1 MTHVCYIVNT
11 NYGSF
16 ITNIKDYIGI
26 QIYQNHVWE
35 LDILNIYKSLLQP
48 HYIVVDMGSHMGFHT
63 INFALNSKH
72 VYAFEPQLLLYNQL
86 RGNVFLNDLNN
97 QITCFNIGLGETNKR
112 SSFGDLWGHNSL
124 NWNGNW
130 EEELINYGGRALE
143 DDLGTNEIEI
153 KTLDSFNLH
162 PHFIKI
168 DIEGYEL
175 KALQG
180 AKKTIELNK
189 PILLFETFEE
199 NQKKV
204 FEFIKSMGYEIFTIT
219 KLESNF
225 IAIHP
230 QFEDY
235 IKVKQ
240 IIDITLEASEDI
252 KN

>member
-11 NYGSF
+11 DYGSF
-16 ITNIKDYIGI
+16 VTNIKDYIGN
-26 QIYQNHVWE
+26 QIFQNHVWE

-97 QITCFNIGLGETNKR
+97 QITCFNIGLGETNKK
-112 SSFGDLWGHNSL
+112 SSFGDLWKHNSL
-124 NWNGNW
+124 NWDGNW
-130 EEELINYGGRALE
+130 SEELINYGGRALE

-153 KTLDSFNLH
+153 KTLDSFNLQ

-235 IKVKQ
+235 IEVKK
-240 IIDITLEASEDI
+240 IIDVTLQASEDI
-252 KN
+252 